1 VFYNV
6 GFVKVADVTAIF
18 TDFAGLLVI
27 CSPRKHVTEVLC
39 PDFHLL
45 CSGTGNRQLAS
56 ATGNRP
62 STTAQPTPATVS
74 FGFPFQLWLL

>member
-18 TDFAGLLVI
+18 TDFEGLLVI

-45 CSGTGNRQLAS
+45 CSGTGNLHRQP
-56 ATGNRP
+56 ATGLCNWQQAIDHRP
-62 STTAQPTPATVS
+62 TDT
-74 FGFPFQLWLL
+74 GHG